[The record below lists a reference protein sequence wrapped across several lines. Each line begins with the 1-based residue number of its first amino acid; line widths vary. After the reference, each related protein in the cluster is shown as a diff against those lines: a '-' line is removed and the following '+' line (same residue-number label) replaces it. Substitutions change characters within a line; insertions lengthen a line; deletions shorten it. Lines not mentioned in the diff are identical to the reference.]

1 MRIRH
6 RFAAVLV
13 LLGLTLGALAGATAY
28 NGRPKLVV
36 IVIIDQFRADYL
48 ERFRD
53 KFGEGGFRL
62 FLDRGA
68 VFTDCYYDYANTRT
82 APGHATLLTGAYSNG
97 HGIMANE
104 WWDPVKKRMV
114 TSVSDEQT
122 QIIGF
127 GHGLAGAS
135 PHNLLGSTLGDE
147 LKLATQGKARVFG
160 VSLKDRAAILT
171 GGFSADAAYWIEP
184 ETGAWIT
191 SSYYAKALPQWVSE
205 FNSAGKAEK
214 YWNLDWKD
222 ADGQVLA
229 HTTPAKGKDG
239 SVTGFYRVVG
249 TTPFGSEY
257 QLEFARELVTR
268 EGLGSGPGTDL
279 LIISISSFDNVGHR
293 YGPESAQLESMAV
306 TLDRQLAEFFAFL
319 GRQVGLANVWI
330 ALSADH
336 GVAPLPAVA
345 QKLRIPAAGYD
356 GEKLTAQLNAALA
369 ARLSRS
375 KAAEYVASFDYPLA
389 WLRNDVFEAANIKE
403 ADAEK
408 SVGEA
413 LLHLGLRGYYTRSQL
428 AQGNVAGDER
438 GRRLLHSYSPLG
450 GWYVL
455 GIPAP
460 YTIGTTSGTDHAS
473 PYSYDTHVPLA
484 FYGLAFQPG
493 VYRSHAEPADMA
505 PTLASLL
512 GINAPTHSIGRVLSE
527 ALAPPRRP
535 ESGVRTPASPTGP
548 ATPAGW
554 PELAAPATM
563 QAEATR

>member
-1 MRIRH
+1 M
-6 RFAAVLV
+6 VLGV
-13 LLGLTLGALAGATAY
+13 TLSALAGATAY

-36 IVIIDQFRADYL
+36 IVVVDQFRGDYL
-48 ERFRD
+48 ERFRE

-104 WWDPVKKRMV
+104 WWDPGKKRMV
-114 TSVSDEQT
+114 TSVFDDQT

-127 GHGLAGAS
+127 GNGLPGAS

-147 LKLATQGKARVFG
+147 LKLATQGRARVFA

-171 GGFSADAAYWIEP
+171 GGFSADAAYWIEQ
-184 ETGAWIT
+184 ETGTWIT
-191 SSYYAKALPQWVSE
+191 SSYYTKALPQWVSE
-205 FNSAGKAEK
+205 FNSAQKAEK

-222 ADGQVLA
+222 GDGQVLA

-239 SVTGFYRVVG
+239 RAAGFYPVVG
-249 TTPFGSEY
+249 ATPFGIEY

-268 EGLGSGPGTDL
+268 ENLGSGPATDL
-279 LIISISSFDNVGHR
+279 LIVSLSSFDLAGHR

-306 TLDRQLAEFFAFL
+306 TLDKQLAEFFAFL

-336 GVAPLPAVA
+336 GVAPLPVA
-345 QKLRIPAAGYD
+345 ARKWRIPAAGYD
-356 GEKLTAQLNAALA
+356 DEKLKGQLNAALA
-369 ARLSRS
+369 ARLSRG
-375 KAAEYVASFDYPLA
+375 KAAEYVPSFDYPLA

-408 SVGEA
+408 AVGEA
-413 LLHLGLRGYYTRSQL
+413 LLHLGLRGYYTRTQL
-428 AQGNVAGDER
+428 AQGNVPGDDR

-455 GIPAP
+455 GVPAP
-460 YTIGTTSGTDHAS
+460 YTIGTMTGTDHAS

-493 VYRSHAEPADMA
+493 LYRSHAEPADLA

-512 GINAPTHSIGRVLSE
+512 GINPPTHSIGRVLTE

-535 ESGVRTPASPTGP
+535 ESGVRTPASPAGP
-548 ATPAGW
+548 ATPVRW
-554 PELAAPATM
+554 PEPAAPATIP
-563 QAEATR
+563 AEATR